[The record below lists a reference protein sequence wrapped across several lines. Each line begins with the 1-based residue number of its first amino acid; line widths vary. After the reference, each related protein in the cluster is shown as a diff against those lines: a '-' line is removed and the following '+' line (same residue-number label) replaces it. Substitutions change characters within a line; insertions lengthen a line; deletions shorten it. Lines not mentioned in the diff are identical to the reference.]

1 MAGINQHLKEHIT
14 MKTFQFVPG
23 LSLRVVDRE
32 GEPWFVAKDVCDVLD
47 LKPDATNGSL
57 QNHMRRLDADEAT
70 TMPLPS
76 GNSTRKQYVI
86 NESGLYSLILK
97 SRKPEAKAFKR
108 WITGEVLG
116 GPTDRQG
123 RGIPLGKTTHGPS
136 PESHT

>member
-1 MAGINQHLKEHIT
+1 

-32 GEPWFVAKDVCDVLD
+32 GEPWFVAKDVAEILGLRDGSRAVEHLD
-47 LKPDATNGSL
+47 TEDKAVEVIPATNGR
-57 QNHMRRLDADEAT
+57 NR
-70 TMPLPS
+70 
-76 GNSTRKQYVI
+76 GNPRAALI

-108 WITGEVLG
+108 WITGEVSG

-123 RGIPLGKTTHGPS
+123 RGIPLGKTTHGT
-136 PESHT
+136 SHERHT